1 MQPMLFVTSAI
12 RGLFYLNGRLIGDM
26 EPDRPLCLPAT
37 PGGALYVEF
46 RPLEAGYLSLARCLV
61 LAGGSLVH
69 GSLRGQMASARWNG
83 RAA

>member
-26 EPDRPLCLPAT
+26 EPDRPLCLPAA

-61 LAGGSLVH
+61 PAGAAWCMDRSGD
-69 GSLRGQMASARWNG
+69 RWASARWNG